1 MVFNEGF
8 ILQSSSVTVCGSNER
23 LLSFKEICWHF
34 FSMLKKCQE
43 SAIVQITLPRE
54 GFIVEKKS
62 YLRGFIFLYTRSK
75 NEAFQA
81 LHINTEYFYQPQN
94 ASVSYMS
101 WLQKSHWLALA
112 CC

>member
-34 FSMLKKCQE
+34 FSTLKKCQE

-54 GFIVEKKS
+54 GFIDEQRVISEDLYS
-62 YLRGFIFLYTRSK
+62 FIPDLKMKHFRLC
-75 NEAFQA
+75 
-81 LHINTEYFYQPQN
+81 I
-94 ASVSYMS
+94 
-101 WLQKSHWLALA
+101 
-112 CC
+112 